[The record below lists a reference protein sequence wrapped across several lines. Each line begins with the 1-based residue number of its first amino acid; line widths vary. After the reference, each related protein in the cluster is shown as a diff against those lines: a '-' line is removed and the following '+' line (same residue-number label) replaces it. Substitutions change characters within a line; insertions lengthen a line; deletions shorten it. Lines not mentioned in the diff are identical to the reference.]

1 MQFTAYD
8 SFNHSI
14 ERRPSIWYKK
24 YCIGALPWRYHNI
37 NLHSLLLTGDF
48 SVTIRSI
55 SKDKSNATR
64 VDRAKAMIQEAY
76 VQGLP
81 QRTSVLSSTLEWRL
95 VSEAELVTSKSLEGT
110 LMSEGTTEWI
120 ISKRSVP
127 GGIYLVKFIA
137 SVTIGNPA
145 ASSTLQAFDY
155 GFIES
160 IPGPLRAI
168 IDGGNSVRWGSEN
181 VTVDGSLSYD
191 GDIGPGTHTGI
202 NFSWSCR
209 DKESIS
215 YDCFGAFSN
224 KTINATVI
232 RLDTS
237 KLSAGK
243 TYVLRLILTKENRR
257 AFATM
262 SVEIASGEI
271 PQITLR

>member
-1 MQFTAYD
+1 M
-8 SFNHSI
+8 
-14 ERRPSIWYKK
+14 
-24 YCIGALPWRYHNI
+24 
-37 NLHSLLLTGDF
+37 
-48 SVTIRSI
+48 TIRNISRDKYYATPVPRSTKYVLEASI
-55 SKDKSNATR
+55 GN
-64 VDRAKAMIQEAY
+64 
-76 VQGLP
+76 LP
-81 QRTSVLSSTLEWRL
+81 AGGSTLETVLEWRML
-95 VSEAELVTSKSLEGT
+95 SEAELAASESLDGT
-110 LMSEGTTEWI
+110 LMSQGTTEWI
-120 ISKRSVP
+120 IKKRSVSA
-127 GGIYLVKFIA
+127 GIYQVKFTA
-137 SVTIGNPA
+137 SVTVGNPSA
-145 ASSTLQAFDY
+145 PRILHAFDY

-257 AFATM
+257 AFAAM
-262 SVEIASGEI
+262 SVEIAPGEI

>member
-1 MQFTAYD
+1 M
-8 SFNHSI
+8 HS
-14 ERRPSIWYKK
+14 P
-24 YCIGALPWRYHNI
+24 
-37 NLHSLLLTGDF
+37 LLTGDF

-64 VDRAKAMIQEAY
+64 VDRAKALIQKAY

-160 IPGPLRAI
+160 IRGPLRAI
-168 IDGGNSVRWGSEN
+168 IDGGSSVRWRSTEN

-202 NFSWSCR
+202 NFSWSCK

-215 YDCFGAFSN
+215 YDCFGALSN